1 MLKEG
6 FGGEIIV
13 GIYVILFFFCYLYF
27 FRFNRKKIFS
37 LFYLL
42 NNVNQK
48 KEGFLDIENLFFLNY
63 VYLNS
68 IGMLFL

>member
-27 FRFNRKKIFS
+27 LDLIEKKYFS

-48 KEGFLDIENLFFLNY
+48 KKDFLDIENLFF
-63 VYLNS
+63 
-68 IGMLFL
+68 